1 MKKISTLNMVNIK
14 GGFNWHDFFYGAC
27 QGFTAVGVFATPIGV
42 VRVLSGAA
50 NIGCLSLS

>member
-1 MKKISTLNMVNIK
+1 MKKISTLNMENTK